1 MKLKISKP
9 IEKLECYSIF
19 NILVG
24 DFAEKINKAKTVY
37 LNNLR
42 IYKR

>member
-9 IEKLECYSIF
+9 IEQIKSYTIF

-24 DFAEKINKAKTVY
+24 DFTEKINKAKTVY

>member
-9 IEKLECYSIF
+9 IGQIKSYNIF

-24 DFAEKINKAKTVY
+24 DFTEKINKAKTVY